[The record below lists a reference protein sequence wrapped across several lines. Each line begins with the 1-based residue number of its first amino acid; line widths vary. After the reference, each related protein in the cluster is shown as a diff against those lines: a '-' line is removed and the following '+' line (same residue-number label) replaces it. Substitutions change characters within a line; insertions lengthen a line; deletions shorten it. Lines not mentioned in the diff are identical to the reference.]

1 MPNENCRQSV
11 KYLEDTIQIK
21 VRFSEVDSLGIV
33 WHGNYLKF
41 FEDGR
46 ENLGLKYG
54 MSYHEL
60 YEHRLIM
67 PIVDTKLKFKSVLKF
82 GDVATVTTRL
92 LYHQAAKVIYQYEV
106 YNHTTSKLAAVGETT
121 QVFVNEAMELQ
132 ILTPKVYEKWKAE
145 QAWLEK

>member
-1 MPNENCRQSV
+1 MSNENCCRSV

-54 MSYHEL
+54 MAYQEL
-60 YEHRLIM
+60 YKYRLIL

-82 GDVATVTTRL
+82 GDEATVTTRL
-92 LYHQAAKVIYQYEV
+92 FNHQAAKVVYQYEV
-106 YNHTTSKLAAVGETT
+106 FNHTTSKLAAVGETT

-132 ILTPKVYEKWKAE
+132 LLTPKEYEIWKSK
-145 QAWLEK
+145 QPWLEE